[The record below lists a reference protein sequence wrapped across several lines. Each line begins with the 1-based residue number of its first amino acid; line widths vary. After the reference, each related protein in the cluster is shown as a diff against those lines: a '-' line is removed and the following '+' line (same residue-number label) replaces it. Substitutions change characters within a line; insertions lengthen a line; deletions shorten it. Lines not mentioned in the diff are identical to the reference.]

1 MATDMKI
8 MFVTNNMNKVI
19 EANEIVKSFGIEL
32 IPIDVKKIEIQ
43 SDSLREIAIYA
54 AKHAYEVIRKPVV
67 VEDSGLFIDALN
79 GFPGPYSS
87 YVYRTIGLKGILKLM
102 EGVRNRDARFIAIVA
117 LAISDSEIY
126 VFEGIT
132 EGYIANEIRGNKGF
146 GYDPIFIPFNHFK
159 TFAEMDRSEKNM
171 YSHRGKAFRALGEWV
186 YANIDRLIFSQ

>member
-1 MATDMKI
+1 MKI

-32 IPIDVKKIEIQ
+32 IPINVKKIEIQ
-43 SDSLREIAIYA
+43 SDSLKEIAIYA
-54 AKHAYEVIRKPVV
+54 AKHAYELIRKPVV
-67 VEDSGLFIDALN
+67 VEDSGLFIEALN

-87 YVYRTIGLKGILKLM
+87 YVYRTIGLKGVLKLM
-102 EGVRNRDARFIAIVA
+102 DGVGNRSARFVAVVA
-117 LAISDSEIY
+117 LAISDREVY

-132 EGYIANEIRGNKGF
+132 EGYIANEIRGSKGF

-186 YANIDRLIFSQ
+186 YANRDRLIFSQ